1 MQKNQTRAPEH
12 AAVIY
17 GVLGTRENL
26 LGYLKGEER
35 QKQKQINR
43 GDLAAGMVKNLQV
56 HVEACKQLQA
66 TVKGMS
72 PEAFKAEYAAP
83 KKAFNVEMELH
94 KAKQTIEAARL
105 ADEADE
111 GA

>member
-12 AAVIY
+12 TAVIY
-17 GVLGTRENL
+17 GVLGTRDNL

-43 GDLAAGMVKNLQV
+43 GELAAGMVKNLQV

-66 TVKGMS
+66 TVKGMA

-94 KAKQTIEAARL
+94 KVKMAIEAERAKE
-105 ADEADE
+105 DEDE
-111 GA
+111 EA